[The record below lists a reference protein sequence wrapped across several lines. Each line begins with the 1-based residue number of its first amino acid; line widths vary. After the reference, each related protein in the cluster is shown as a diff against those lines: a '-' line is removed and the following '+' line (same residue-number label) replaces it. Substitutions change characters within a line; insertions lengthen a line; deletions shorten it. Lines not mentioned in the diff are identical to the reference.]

1 MFMTFTNISLDMIQY
16 QDESKLHISLSLWK
30 GKHKEFSMLNDCS
43 SYHFINLKFQ
53 LNVSI

>member
-43 SYHFINLKFQ
+43 PYHFINLKF
-53 LNVSI
+53 